1 VSSTVRLQATE
12 SNVGQRADLFVA
24 GHLQHV
30 SRAAVQSLFRHGHV
44 SINSR
49 PSKSSHRMTAGD
61 VVDVRMA
68 LPPSLAAA
76 PEAIP
81 LDVVYRDCDLAVVN
95 KPAGLVVH
103 PAPGHPGGT
112 LVNALAAMFPDA
124 RSVGSKLRPG
134 VVHRL
139 DKDTSGL
146 MVVALTAEAHASLQA
161 QIAGRTSTRRY
172 LAIVRGQIFPES
184 GVIDAPIGR
193 HRIHRTRMAVHGLRA
208 RPARTSYR
216 VLEHLLDMT
225 YLEATLHTGRTHQ
238 IRVHLAAVDHP
249 VVGDALYGGG
259 MVPGLERQFLHAHR
273 LAVTSPSTGVRLE
286 FESPL
291 PPDLQAF
298 IEGARAGQMHRGQ

>member
-1 VSSTVRLQATE
+1 VSSTVKLQVTE
-12 SNVGQRADLFVA
+12 SDVGQRADLFVA
-24 GHLQHV
+24 GQLRHV

-49 PSKSSHRMTAGD
+49 SSKPSHRMSAGD
-61 VVDVRMA
+61 VVDVCMA
-68 LPPSLAAA
+68 LPPSLSAA

-81 LDVVYRDCDLAVVN
+81 LDVVYRDRDLAVVN

-103 PAPGHPGGT
+103 PAPGHAGGT

-124 RSVGSKLRPG
+124 RSVGSELRPG

-146 MVVALTAEAHASLQA
+146 MVVALTAGAHASLQA
-161 QIAGRTSTRRY
+161 QIAGRTAARRY
-172 LAIVRGQIFPES
+172 LTIASGHILPER

-208 RPARTSYR
+208 RPARTSYG
-216 VLEHLLDMT
+216 VLEYLNDMT

-238 IRVHLAAVDHP
+238 IRVHLAAIDHP
-249 VVGDALYGGG
+249 IVGDVVYGGG
-259 MVPGLERQFLHAHR
+259 IIPGLERQFLHAHR

-298 IEGARAGQMHRGQ
+298 LEASRIGK